1 MNAILYINKTGCQWR
16 LLPRKFGPWQT
27 VYYYFR
33 KWEFEGVFDDIID
46 TLHSLVRK
54 LISMEDT
61 MTSDNLGFRLEN
73 IVYIELLRRYK
84 GENISVFYYRDNF
97 GVDFIIVD
105 KTKVLELIQVTH
117 KMDKQ
122 TTRTRELGGLKKGA
136 ELLKCE
142 KLTLLS
148 LSERGVEEYEGH
160 RINKYMI
167 VDWLLGNQ

>member
-1 MNAILYINKTGCQWR
+1 MFSSLKPR
-16 LLPRKFGPWQT
+16 LSEVKVPSLSDWKATSTRYAFQSD
-27 VYYYFR
+27 R
-33 KWEFEGVFDDIID
+33 ED
-46 TLHSLVRK
+46 TL
-54 LISMEDT
+54 
-61 MTSDNLGFRLEN
+61 TSDNLGFRLEN

-84 GENISVFYYRDNF
+84 GENINVFYYRDNF
-97 GVDFIIVD
+97 EDDFIIVD
-105 KTKVLELIQVTH
+105 KTKVLELIQVTL

-160 RINKYMI
+160 RINKFMV